1 MSATTFKIDRHTIVS
16 NILAL
21 FSGSALA
28 QAAAMLTVLVM
39 ARQLGPEQYGQYS
52 GSLTL
57 ATFASILFSLGLD
70 LWLLREGGATP
81 AKINLLSGSVLF
93 LRASIGIAWLVIM
106 FLIAPLLRSSSFPA
120 EIVRLSALTVWLS
133 ALFTTILTT
142 FKAILRNK
150 VSAVLEAALNI
161 VILLATLAL
170 AAKSVNQVNIY
181 LAARILALALGV
193 IAGAAAIH
201 QFFRLKVSRE
211 TARTALRQSPPYA
224 ASEFLAWLFLR
235 LDVLLVATILGDR
248 ATGLYSPA
256 VGLLNALFLVP
267 AAVHLVL
274 VPVLSNLFVSHPQ
287 QAWKT
292 ARRAVAVQFLVG
304 LVMALGIYF
313 GAGLITLI
321 LGEAYAGTETVLKM
335 LSPIIF
341 FQSLTYGV
349 AAVLVAANLQAKRS
363 LVQAITIATD
373 AVLNLLLLPRLGIS
387 GAAIAYLVSSVVL
400 LGGYSLVAFQKY
412 RQTAPAN

>member
-1 MSATTFKIDRHTIVS
+1 
-16 NILAL
+16 
-21 FSGSALA
+21 
-28 QAAAMLTVLVM
+28 MLTVLVM